1 MPRHGLPLTQE
12 LAALG
17 LDLGALLAREPRLL
31 LEAEFLG
38 SLHGELA
45 ERLGAEGSAATLLQ
59 LGFLHG
65 LCDALAVLRTGFA
78 PLEPPS
84 QGQVTATH
92 LAIRLAPPRGRPEWC
107 GIWPEALELRAIE
120 RGGTA
125 PGTRACHASAG
136 YTSGWLSGI
145 LDADIV
151 ALEETCRGAGHAE
164 CGFVAREAQAWRAS
178 GDARARAAL
187 DALAFPVLRELAA
200 AHLPEAE
207 EPPGGER
214 YEPGSPVIHV
224 WGPVMVLPFAGSDE
238 CLRSLELLGRD
249 PGARAVR
256 VVIVDLSGT
265 VIDEGFGAAS
275 LEQVLDAVEGWGAE
289 PLLTGISPLSERA
302 VSDLEKSHLVIRKDL
317 PEAIAS
323 AFQIADAQRR
333 PA

>member
-1 MPRHGLPLTQE
+1 MWRHDHPLTHE
-12 LAALG
+12 LEALG
-17 LDLGALLAREPRLL
+17 LDLGTLLNHVPRLL
-31 LEAEFLG
+31 LNAEFLG
-38 SLHGELA
+38 VLHRELA
-45 ERLGAEGSAATLLQ
+45 ERLGPERSAAALLQ

-65 LCDALAVLRTGFA
+65 ACDAFAVLRTGFA

-84 QGQVTATH
+84 QGPAAATH

-107 GIWPEALELRAIE
+107 GTWPEALELRALE
-120 RGGTA
+120 RAGVA
-125 PGTRACHASAG
+125 PAAHGCHASAG
-136 YTSGWLSGI
+136 YTSGWLSGV
-145 LDADIV
+145 LGADVV
-151 ALEETCRGAGHAE
+151 ALEETCRAAGHAE

-187 DALAFPVLRELAA
+187 DALAFPQLRELAA
-200 AHLPEAE
+200 AHLPEDE
-207 EPPGGER
+207 TPGAGER

-249 PGARAVR
+249 PGARGVR
-256 VVIVDLSGT
+256 VVVVDLSGA
-265 VIDEGFGAAS
+265 VIDEGLGAAH

-289 PLLTGISPLSERA
+289 PLLTGISPLSERV
-302 VSDLEKSHLVIRKDL
+302 VSDLEKTHLVIRKDL